1 LVCTVVG
8 VGIFVPGH
16 NEIPYFFRPHGYDA
30 LDATLH
36 NMYARYTMKGQ
47 PLVEPVN
54 IRQILSHSFDVRG
67 CGVGVSAD
75 GGQGQD
81 EGGVAQKRL
90 NTLRHL
96 LVVGTGTGVGAGAGA
111 GAGGRRKS

>member
-1 LVCTVVG
+1 
-8 VGIFVPGH
+8 
-16 NEIPYFFRPHGYDA
+16 
-30 LDATLH
+30 
-36 NMYARYTMKGQ
+36 MKGQ

-75 GGQGQD
+75 GGQGQGQD
-81 EGGVAQKRL
+81 EGGVAVVQKRL